1 LQREYLGTHLPTRTP
16 HFFNEFSQLQ
26 EKLLFRCNIV
36 FCRCPEK
43 SCGKQFS
50 VSSNLKQHLRVHTGE
65 RPYACQ
71 ICGRTF
77 GHVSSRRKHMNTHE
91 GTAFAVNGNN
101 WSAVEN
107 FRKLCKQSRS
117 CQRTYPTVSPQK
129 SPPSPASSTSS
140 DTVQSLRDTMTAP
153 QRYQYARS
161 ESVSITSSDEDM
173 TSPSTSQ
180 LPSSFSPSNLPSPAF
195 SPSPVE
201 QILPETFSPSGK
213 HIPSKSPRFSPY
225 ARPQGAFSP
234 PLARHSPPQSPPP
247 ATPEAQLAYTAAL
260 VAVSRYISVQ
270 KTINMGRF
278 VTVVMDLMNNANST
292 NAVHQQDG

>member
-1 LQREYLGTHLPTRTP
+1 
-16 HFFNEFSQLQ
+16 
-26 EKLLFRCNIV
+26 
-36 FCRCPEK
+36 
-43 SCGKQFS
+43 
-50 VSSNLKQHLRVHTGE
+50 
-65 RPYACQ
+65 
-71 ICGRTF
+71 
-77 GHVSSRRKHMNTHE
+77 MNTHE

-129 SPPSPASSTSS
+129 SPPSPTSSTSS
-140 DTVQSLRDTMTAP
+140 DTMLRDTMTAP

-180 LPSSFSPSNLPSPAF
+180 LPSSFSPSNLPSQTIPSPAF
-195 SPSPVE
+195 SPSPIQ
-201 QILPETFSPSGK
+201 QILPGTSSPSGK
-213 HIPSKSPRFSPY
+213 HSPSKSARFSPY

-234 PLARHSPPQSPPP
+234 PSARHSPPQSPPP

-270 KTINMGRF
+270 KTINLGRF